1 MIVCVFLCV
10 IKNILVKKLA
20 LIVICATCVFSNAVA
35 AKKNKKNKDDSSAES
50 KDFRLPDKV
59 FLLDS
64 KAKKRLQKSLTPD
77 QFVQVI
83 EELAQLRLLSNE
95 LNERIKVYEEL
106 EAKVNEEK
114 QKLIAQYTEEI
125 ERLKNAVGNGEVASP
140 EFIQKIKAEGI
151 DRNKLK
157 FRVQIGEYSSY
168 KNATKAKNRLR
179 ADGEQTWILPVYMG
193 FVIPLKL
200 VEGTIQN

>member
-1 MIVCVFLCV
+1 M
-10 IKNILVKKLA
+10 KKLA
-20 LIVICATCVFSNAVA
+20 LILICATCTFSNAIA
-35 AKKNKKNKDDSSAES
+35 KKSKKNKEES
-50 KDFRLPDKV
+50 DNEAKDFRLPDKV
-59 FLLDS
+59 LS
-64 KAKKRLQKSLTPD
+64 MGPKEKKRLQKSLSPD

-83 EELAQLRLLSNE
+83 EEIAQLRLLTNE

-125 ERLKNAVGNGEVASP
+125 EKLKNSIGNGEMASP
-140 EFIQKIKAEGI
+140 EFIEKVKAEGI
-151 DRNKLK
+151 DPTKLR

-168 KNATKAKNRLR
+168 KNATIAKNRLR
-179 ADGEQTWILPVYMG
+179 ADGEQTWILPLYMG

-200 VEGTIQN
+200 VEGIIEK